1 MSKRIEFLE
10 AKNNN
15 KKDANDI
22 TRIDNLE
29 NFLGSAIAQQFIK
42 KATSK
47 SERIKPT
54 GAEWNL
60 LISQFSKDIPVTYK
74 SFGQGRSL
82 SQLEQRICILLIL
95 DIQEKNIS
103 LMTDS
108 YASTVSNAKSRAN
121 EKLYGKKDAH
131 SLKNN
136 LINRLQRS

>member
-54 GAEWNL
+54 GTEWNL

-108 YASTVSNAKSRAN
+108 FASTVSNAKSRAN

-136 LINRLQRS
+136 LINRLHRS